1 MSFEVGDK
9 LKVTAS
15 SGAEAYGIFVGPR
28 GPAGEDVLINDETG
42 KVRLALLAEFAAT
55 QDCKVE
61 SRVIGNWQRREL
73 VALRAMGLI
82 GKQYDLA
89 AFQL

>member
-9 LKVTAS
+9 LKLANLS
-15 SGAEAYGIFVGPR
+15 SAESYGIFVGPR
-28 GPAGEDVLINDETG
+28 GPAGEDVLINDATG
-42 KVRLALLAEFAAT
+42 AVQLVHLAELDGART
-55 QDCKVE
+55 CKIE

-82 GKQYDLA
+82 GRQYDLA
-89 AFQL
+89 TFQL

>member
-9 LKVTAS
+9 LRIADRA
-15 SGAEAYGIFVGPR
+15 GAESYGVFVGPR
-28 GPAGEDVLINDETG
+28 GPAGEDVLINDATG
-42 KVRLALLAEFAAT
+42 AVQLVHLAELAGARA
-55 QDCKVE
+55 CKIE

-82 GKQYDLA
+82 GRQYDLA